1 MALFTDGP
9 ISSAKDLQ
17 EYEASVLT
25 DANAEGIDVAA
36 KVTLAQQNLAN
47 ELILFLLRRA
57 PVRDYQP
64 DVRRARGLAD
74 VVVTDALR
82 QWHIHK
88 TLAMV
93 YRDAYNNQLNDRY
106 QGKWNEFEQL
116 AKGSSRTYFQLG
128 VGVVADP
135 MPRAAQ
141 PALSSASGTGNAAT
155 FYAAASWVNSSGDE
169 GAPSAYAQLSTS
181 PGEVLVVALTTS
193 ASPTNAAGWNAY
205 VGTAPGALTR
215 QNESPLAIGSS
226 WIMTGGLSAGVPLA
240 TGQKPEW
247 FIVDHQVIER
257 G

>member
-9 ISSAKDLQ
+9 ISSAKDLH

-25 DANAEGIDVAA
+25 DANAEGIDVVA
-36 KVTLAQQNLAN
+36 KVALAQQDLAN

-57 PVRDYQP
+57 SLRDYQP
-64 DVRRARGLAD
+64 DVRRSRGLAD

-106 QGKWNEFEQL
+106 QGKWNEYEEL

-135 MPRAAQ
+135 IPRATT
-141 PALSSASGTGNAAT
+141 PELTSVPGNSAGAT
-155 FYAAASWVNSSGDE
+155 FYVVATWVNSTGQE
-169 GAPSAYAQLSTS
+169 GAPSAYAQLSTLA
-181 PGEVLVVALTTS
+181 GEVLAVVLTGI
-193 ASPTNAAGWNAY
+193 PPQNAVGWNAY
-205 VGTAPGALTR
+205 VGASPSAVTR
-215 QNESPLAIGSS
+215 QNDNPMGIGTS
-226 WIMTGGLSAGVPLA
+226 WIMSGGLISGASL
-240 TGQKPEW
+240 TMGQKPAW
-247 FIVDHQVIER
+247 FIVDHRVIER

>member
-9 ISSAKDLQ
+9 ISSAKDLH

-25 DANAEGIDVAA
+25 DANAEGIDVVA
-36 KVTLAQQNLAN
+36 KVALAQQDLAN

-57 PVRDYQP
+57 SLRDYQP
-64 DVRRARGLAD
+64 DVRRSRGLAD

-106 QGKWNEFEQL
+106 QGKWNEYEEL

-135 MPRAAQ
+135 IPRATT
-141 PALSSASGTGNAAT
+141 PELTSVPGNSAGAT
-155 FYAAASWVNSSGDE
+155 FYVVATWVNSTGQE

-181 PGEVLVVALTTS
+181 AGEVLAVVLTGI
-193 ASPTNAAGWNAY
+193 PPQNAVGWNAY
-205 VGTAPGALTR
+205 VGASPSAVTR
-215 QNESPLAIGSS
+215 QNDNPMGIGTS
-226 WIMTGGLSAGVPLA
+226 WIMSGGLISGASL
-240 TGQKPEW
+240 TMGQKPAW
-247 FIVDHQVIER
+247 FIVDHRVIER

>member
-25 DANAEGIDVAA
+25 DANAEGIDVIA
-36 KVTLAQQNLAN
+36 KVVLAQQDVAN

-57 PVRDYQP
+57 SFRDYQA
-64 DVRRARGLAD
+64 DVRRSRGLAD

-88 TLAMV
+88 TIAMV

-106 QGKWNEFEQL
+106 QGKWNEYEQL

-135 MPRAAQ
+135 IPRAAT
-141 PALSSASGTGNAAT
+141 PELSSVPGNGAGATLYVAAT
-155 FYAAASWVNSSGDE
+155 WVNSTGQE
-169 GAPSAYAQLSTS
+169 GAPSAYAQLGTS
-181 PGEVLVVALTTS
+181 PGESLAVGSSGV
-193 ASPTNAAGWNAY
+193 PPQNAVGWNAY
-205 VGTAPGALTR
+205 VGSSPSAVTR
-215 QNESPLAIGSS
+215 QNTSPLGIGAS
-226 WIMTGGLSAGVPLA
+226 WIMTGGLIPGAPLT
-240 TGQKPEW
+240 TGQKPAW
-247 FIVDHQVIER
+247 FIVDHRVIER